1 MRRPRAEACDRLAL
15 VDVRG
20 LVEPGAA
27 AAALPDGSALA
38 LRWGEARGCYGGR
51 PGRALLL
58 VCPIC
63 SRSARVLWRPP
74 GRGWGCCRCWPLSH
88 PSHRRPGARK
98 GRQKPLRWRRAQ
110 LHREQYRCA
119 ELLGLET
126 WPPERL
132 LWSARDLWLAP
143 RRPDAPRIS
152 HHRQQA
158 LIRRLD
164 ALETLRVLAII
175 PAVDAV
181 LSSMGMPEAGAPPGW
196 AEQAAE
202 VIHATGWAVRRGPRD
217 PRSSRGG
224 PAGEIAQKPL
234 YD

>member
-15 VDVRG
+15 ADVRG
-20 LVEPGAA
+20 LVEPGAET
-27 AAALPDGSALA
+27 AALPDGTTLA

-51 PGRALLL
+51 PGCALLL

-98 GRQKPLRWRRAQ
+98 GRPKPLRWRGQ
-110 LHREQYRCA
+110 QINREQRRCA
-119 ELLGLET
+119 DLLGLES

-132 LWSARDLWLAP
+132 LWSGRDLWRAP

-152 HHRQQA
+152 HHRQLA

-164 ALETLRVLAII
+164 ALESLRVLAII
-175 PAVDAV
+175 PNVDAFMKPQG
-181 LSSMGMPEAGAPPGW
+181 LALQPPPAGMGPRATET
-196 AEQAAE
+196 
-202 VIHATGWAVRRGPRD
+202 VHATGWAVRRGPRD

-224 PAGEIAQKPL
+224 PAAEI
-234 YD
+234 D

>member
-20 LVEPGAA
+20 LVKPGAETA
-27 AAALPDGSALA
+27 ELPDGSALA

-51 PGRALLL
+51 PGCALLL

-88 PSHRRPGARK
+88 ASHRRPGARK
-98 GRQKPLRWRRAQ
+98 GQPKPLRWRRDQ
-110 LHREQYRCA
+110 IHREQYRCA
-119 ELLGLET
+119 ELLGLEC
-126 WPPERL
+126 WPPLRL
-132 LWSARDLWLAP
+132 LWSARDLQLAA

-158 LIRRLD
+158 LIHRLD
-164 ALETLRVLAII
+164 ALESLRVLAII
-175 PAVDAV
+175 PSVDSFAKG
-181 LSSMGMPEAGAPPGW
+181 LGLALTPPPAGMGARATET
-196 AEQAAE
+196 
-202 VIHATGWAVRRGPRD
+202 VHATGWAVRRGPRD
-217 PRSSRGG
+217 PRASRGG
-224 PAGEIAQKPL
+224 PAAGIAPKSL
-234 YD
+234 FD